1 MFTDYTITEDIKNKD
16 EFISILS
23 SRARFSKKDI
33 KIILDEMV
41 KMFEEATRVEK
52 QINIG
57 RFGRLYHQI
66 LPARKSGID
75 GSMLP
80 PARRTAFRL
89 SDNIRSGGKVEIIS
103 SEEETENAKSGVESG
118 NLAEYFKKGG
128 ID

>member
-1 MFTDYTITEDIKNKD
+1 MLTDYTITEDIKNKA
-16 EFISILS
+16 EFISVLS

-33 KIILDEMV
+33 KIILDEIV
-41 KMFEEATRVEK
+41 KMFEEATRAEK

-103 SEEETENAKSGVESG
+103 PEEKTENVKSDVETDG
-118 NLAEYFKKGG
+118 LAEYFKKGG
-128 ID
+128 IG